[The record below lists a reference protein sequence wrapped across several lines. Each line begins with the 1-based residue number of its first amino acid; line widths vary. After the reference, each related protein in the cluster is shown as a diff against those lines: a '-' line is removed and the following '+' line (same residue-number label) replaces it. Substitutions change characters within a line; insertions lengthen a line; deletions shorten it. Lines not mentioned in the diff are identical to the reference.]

1 MTFEE
6 LPAKFKKVRVRLEH
20 DPDSSG
26 KVPVKRVSPGGVPV
40 RDRPQQPQVRRIYS
54 HPQASVGR
62 VYPDG
67 VAVKSKSR
75 QSQTRGIASVSSGV
89 AARPPQQ
96 PRRTVPVRMVVV
108 KKPSPVP
115 AGQAVQDSV
124 LGLPPVKSAPVSRS
138 RSLRDKLDSVRDMF
152 EDVLDKF
159 GGVGEKFEDFRD
171 RFEGLTGVTGF
182 LMAHWWAILVVL
194 AVIGILTFSGFVGI
208 SGLKTECEFSISVDC
223 LDHSVKKDSVELLI
237 KNVAE
242 RNVIIK
248 NIKVTSDVLEGPSG
262 SDSGTCELALGQR
275 GHKLKKNAKSSFNLN
290 VRPVS
295 GLSVEGSQGFGS
307 GWNLLGEDVILVRAQ
322 DVCSEW
328 EAAKREAEVAKNAAS
343 GIIPDISYATLE
355 VTHAAGNATEPVL
368 YNPTASSVHDKA
380 SRTARELRS
389 TSEFNEVVIHYA
401 VLVADAATRNN
412 PQSASAAYENVRDT
426 RYPLLDELSHAFSS
440 VVTGVN
446 NAGNSRTISAT
457 LIRNDAQPSR
467 NEFPSGDAGD
477 VSFHYARKVVDSTPG
492 HDIVEG
498 SRSYADESI
507 AYVTAHLNE
516 ITAAARDEANRASN
530 PESIKQAVRD
540 NAERYKNRDSYF
552 AADFVAKEV
561 EKADTIQQIRSRVN
575 NAYNTHFRGYVSI
588 NNRGGSLS
596 KYRFIIFEYSGNP
609 ATRRYPYYLP
619 RGPSTSY
626 SEYFEKF
633 NVTDFEDNFYPNP
646 SLGPVVNHYHAL
658 ARDRV
663 ILPYTRELENL
674 ENSAFYR
681 GLDSSKKTALSRA
694 FNDPYYDGQPTTQ
707 YYGLPIT
714 SPLDD
719 PKLSTRNDSK
729 HLQANDII
737 KDELHDRFDSM
748 VDDLVTDASNT
759 AYDVHYVTIGMLDNP
774 VNAESVKNSAKE
786 EAWHFRATDSRHANQ
801 FVIQRIESI
810 TASDKDVTFSEI
822 EAAVSDAIDAVTD
835 GANFGVQKIQDAYDA
850 RTPSVQSV
858 KMAAQTGAE
867 SSSGTRSYRAVVFV
881 AGIADVNAD
890 SSSDVVSNVGRDVE
904 SLRSAISSATQRVV
918 KVAERE
924 ANSVVYIEREV
935 AYVKARADEVVDRLR
950 QQNHPGADAAE
961 IVADSIRGPGNA
973 GDAVN
978 KAITKRR
985 ELIRKATEKETAARN
1000 RFNTFNSCFSQCRVG
1015 LGISCSDN
1023 VDCCSGVC
1031 EGGVC
1036 IDAAVLCGSQNL
1048 GCCYGT
1054 WCDEGLA
1061 CQGAVCVGADVDCG
1075 SSEEACCPGSTCDS
1089 GLECVSGRCEVS
1101 VVCGSEGDECCSGSS
1116 CDSGLECVSG
1126 MCKASV
1132 VCGSE
1137 GEECCSGNYCDSG
1150 LECVGG
1156 MCEAPVVCDSV
1167 GDSCCGDGSC
1177 GSGLVC
1183 KSGTCET
1190 PCGAEHQQCCTGGDP
1205 CTGDLVCAGSGTAST
1220 CQQCGSG
1227 GQVCCGNR
1235 VCDENFECTGTG
1247 TGMCM
1252 GDCGSEGQKCCTG
1265 GSECGLNLA
1274 CAGSG
1279 EDKTCQL
1286 CGEKDLAC
1294 CTAGDQCRESNLECD
1309 AGICV
1314 EAEEC
1319 GSESQACCAADTCGS
1334 GLECESGICREVEC
1348 GSEGQV
1354 CCAASTCASGFECR
1368 RGTCRGA
1375 EECGSEGL
1383 MCCRGDKCDLD
1394 LECVNNRCE
1403 MPDVSDEIDSAFQT
1417 FSFDIITPGSNTSL
1431 VVNESGIPFSLIQF
1445 AVSEAVNDVE
1455 LNVTSWSEPPPGV
1468 SGGPVGVQPYS
1479 YVTIA
1484 SGDLRNEDVSPVVV
1498 EFSVAKDFFSEG
1510 VSPDY
1515 VRLFEYN
1522 KVSHAWNKLDDP
1534 AYLSEDEDSH
1544 YFKVVA
1550 DGLVGD
1556 FAIGLEKFVSCAHRD
1571 IAEGKNRYTIELIYS
1586 WESSPAVNHK
1596 VAGELLANSPE

>member
-26 KVPVKRVSPGGVPV
+26 KVPVKRASPGGVPV

-368 YNPTASSVHDKA
+368 YNPTASSVYDKA

-477 VSFHYARKVVDSTPG
+477 VSFHYARKVVDSTSG
-492 HDIVEG
+492 YDLVG
-498 SRSYADESI
+498 ASRYYADESI

-588 NNRGGSLS
+588 TNRGGSLS
-596 KYRFIIFEYSGNP
+596 KYRLIIFQYSGNP

-1126 MCKASV
+1126 MC
-1132 VCGSE
+1132 
-1137 GEECCSGNYCDSG
+1137 
-1150 LECVGG
+1150 
-1156 MCEAPVVCDSV
+1156 EAPVVCDSV
-1167 GDSCCGDGSC
+1167 GDPCCSDGSC
-1177 GSGLVC
+1177 GSGLACVSGMCEAVVVC
-1183 KSGTCET
+1183 GSEGKVCCSS
-1190 PCGAEHQQCCTGGDP
+1190 GAE
-1205 CTGDLVCAGSGTAST
+1205 CTGDLVCMGLGSGAT
-1220 CQQCGSG
+1220 CQPCGSG
-1227 GQVCCGNR
+1227 GQVCCTGR
-1235 VCDENFECTGTG
+1235 ECVEGFQCTGLG
-1247 TGMCM
+1247 TGMCV
-1252 GDCGSEGQKCCTG
+1252 GDCGSQGQQCCAGDT
-1265 GSECGLNLA
+1265 ECGVNLV
-1274 CAGSG
+1274 CADSG
-1279 EDKTCQL
+1279 EDKTCQT
-1286 CGEKDLAC
+1286 CGQKDAPC
-1294 CTAGDQCRESNLECD
+1294 CATGAQCSESFLECV
-1309 AGICV
+1309 GGTCV

-1319 GSESQACCAADTCGS
+1319 GSEGRACCAADTCDS
-1334 GLECESGICREVEC
+1334 DLECNS
-1348 GSEGQV
+1348 
-1354 CCAASTCASGFECR
+1354 
-1368 RGTCRGA
+1368 GTCQAA
-1375 EECGSEGL
+1375 EECGSEGDV
-1383 MCCRGDKCDLD
+1383 CCSSGDACDSG
-1394 LECVNNRCE
+1394 LECVSGICEEVDECGFEGQDCCAHGNCASGLECRLGTCVVAVCGDEGQICCRFNECNSDFECVSNRCE
-1403 MPDVSDEIDSAFQT
+1403 VPDSADKVVQR
-1417 FSFDIITPGSNTSL
+1417 FSLGTITPGSNTSL
-1431 VVNESGIPFSLIQF
+1431 TVTETGIPFSLLEF
-1445 AVSEAVNDVE
+1445 AVSAEVADAE
-1455 LNVTSWSEPPPGV
+1455 LNVTSRSELPRGI
-1468 SGGPVGVQPYS
+1468 SDGPVGVRPYS
-1479 YVTIA
+1479 YVTI
-1484 SGDLRNEDVSPVVV
+1484 SSEGLRNENVFPVAV
-1498 EFSVAKDFFSEG
+1498 EFSVDKNFFSG
-1510 VSPDY
+1510 IPTDY
-1515 VRLFEYN
+1515 VRVFEYN
-1522 KVSHAWNKLDDP
+1522 QTTHAWNKLDDP
-1534 AYLSEDEDSH
+1534 THLSEDNENH
-1544 YFKVVA
+1544 HFRVA
-1550 DGLVGD
+1550 TQSLVGD
-1556 FAIGLEKFVSCAHRD
+1556 FAIALEKFVSCAHLD
-1571 IAEGKNRYTIELIYS
+1571 VGEGRSRYRIELIYS
-1586 WESSPAVNHK
+1586 WEDSESANHK
-1596 VAGELLANSPE
+1596 VFGELSADSPR